1 MLKIVK
7 IVVGIGCLLI
17 LWGCPSSIGKLYQY
31 ELVEEIE
38 ATCIFIALDSKAEE
52 IALLEKYNKDKKARR
67 LSKRDSLKHAYV
79 QAAFEQHYRY
89 SPYYFTTNYS
99 YRWEEV
105 ELLDK
110 NLEPIEI
117 DLDTRE
123 VFVCEFEKDVSFMSQ
138 GDDDREQDIVRM
150 RIRKIGGS
158 SDSYKTALSVEHEGV
173 ENKWTYNQ
181 LVKKMNL
188 KLYKLRGKGKQAKS

>member
-1 MLKIVK
+1 MTI
-7 IVVGIGCLLI
+7 
-17 LWGCPSSIGKLYQY
+17 WGCPSSIGKLYQY

-38 ATCIFIALDSKAEE
+38 ATCIVVVLESHAEE
-52 IALLEKYNKDKKARR
+52 IALFEKYNKDKKAHR
-67 LSKRDSLKHAYV
+67 LSKRDSLKHAYI
-79 QAAFEQHYRY
+79 QAAFQEHYRY

-99 YRWEEV
+99 YGWEEV
-105 ELLDK
+105 DLLDK

-123 VFVCEFEKDVSFMSQ
+123 IFVCEFEKDVSFTTQ
-138 GDDDREQDIVRM
+138 GDNDREQDIVRM

-158 SDSYKTALSVEHEGV
+158 GDSYKTALAVEQEGV
-173 ENKWTYNQ
+173 PNKWTYNQ

-188 KLYKLRGKGKQAKS
+188 RLYKLRGKGKQAKS